1 MLLNLT
7 MVQHVLSKMHAHMHA
22 HSKYQELEHGAARYD
37 AGDLSHHG
45 GNCSVAILSTEGE

>member
-7 MVQHVLSKMHAHMHA
+7 MVQHVLSRMHAHMHA
-22 HSKYQELEHGAARYD
+22 HSKYQELEQRGHD

-45 GNCSVAILSTEGE
+45 GQTVLAGGVSLREKM